1 VEEEGVVDTAEG
13 KEIEAEAVTIVMVDE
28 GHHLVMMIADIMV
41 AVVME
46 EEEEEEEETVDTVV
60 EEEGEEVTML
70 RLILRQAEVIT
81 VGTEA
86 DILLLHCP
94 LMAGTLLRLSNLM
107 AGMEE
112 EEILFHLVLLYQVM
126 EELRLLM
133 TTAIMAIVTM
143 VAMVVAEEVMEVE
156 VVAEEEGE
164 GMEEE
169 DEMVIGTDR
178 ESETM
183 RLGGKHVR

>member
-1 VEEEGVVDTAEG
+1 VEEEGVADTAEG

-46 EEEEEEEETVDTVV
+46 EEEEEEETVDTVV
-60 EEEGEEVTML
+60 VEEEGAEEVTML
-70 RLILRQAEVIT
+70 RLILHQAEVIT
-81 VGTEA
+81 VGAEA

-94 LMAGTLLRLSNLM
+94 LTAGTLLRLSHLM

-112 EEILFHLVLLYQVM
+112 EEIHFHLVLLYQVM

-143 VAMVVAEEVMEVE
+143 VAMVVAEVVMEV
-156 VVAEEEGE
+156 VVVEEGE
-164 GMEEE
+164 GMVEE

-178 ESETM
+178 ESVTT

>member
-1 VEEEGVVDTAEG
+1 MEEEGVVDTAEG

-46 EEEEEEEETVDTVV
+46 EEETVDTVV
-60 EEEGEEVTML
+60 VEEEGAEEVTML

-94 LMAGTLLRLSNLM
+94 LMAGTLLHLSHLM

-164 GMEEE
+164 GMVEE
-169 DEMVIGTDR
+169 DVMVTGTDR
-178 ESETM
+178 ESVTT
-183 RLGGKHVR
+183 RLGGKHVT